1 MASRYND
8 DMPLP
13 ASLIASIISAV
24 IETASQG
31 SGATATEQQYEV
43 YKVNRTLP
51 PEAKTGLMQPPKGDG
66 SLLVGGKTWT
76 LSPTAQFRNEANL
89 IVMPM
94 TIKEAKDVVFIT
106 DSFNAVHRVWII
118 SKAEVSAL
126 EKK

>member
-1 MASRYND
+1 
-8 DMPLP
+8 MPLP
-13 ASLIASIISAV
+13 ASLIASIVSAV

-31 SGATATEQQYEV
+31 TGSTTTEQQYDI
-43 YKVNRTLP
+43 YKMNRTLP
-51 PEAKTGLMQPPKGDG
+51 PEARTGLMQPPKGDG
-66 SLLVGGKTWT
+66 SLLVSGKTWV

-94 TIKEAKDVVFIT
+94 TIQEAKDIVFLT
-106 DSFNAVHRVWII
+106 DSFNAINRVWII